1 MNYKNICWAGLLW
14 LLGLFHGAAAQ
25 ELPGPIELAAQ
36 TPLVS
41 LDGRSVF
48 WVDPTGAATIDQVA
62 TDATA
67 AWAVRMPAAQ
77 YNIDGKALW
86 VRFDVRAQDA
96 DSHWF
101 LELASS
107 GLDRVQLF
115 HRAPG
120 GGWVM
125 QEAGDTRPVSAWP
138 LPGRFPT
145 FEVSGHRSDVTRFW
159 LRIEHARVNFATPI
173 AIVNQATVT
182 ASREREQFLLGAYFG
197 LAALIILVAAAN
209 AAAFRDRVFAA
220 YAVYVLALGVGQL
233 AYLGVGAQHV
243 WTDWL
248 TWNFHATF
256 VLPGISSAVGLWFVR
271 MVTEPARFSRR
282 LDLAVWALIGL
293 LLAAVALDT
302 VMQSRPTFTAVMLLT
317 VAALALIMVLIGM
330 VWAQADDPAIRV
342 IAMGFLPVVVMA
354 LFPLARGLNL
364 IPTSGLT
371 RYGLTIGAA
380 LEMPIL
386 FYALSLRGTLRR
398 EAQVRAAALSRT
410 DPLTGLA
417 HTRTLVARLE
427 GAITRSRSQAHRCA
441 LLTVRLSN
449 HDAIAQQ
456 HGKEAAD
463 RALVLAASRL
473 RRCISDVDMAARVG
487 EQHFAL
493 LLEGPTTDVAA
504 QDCATRVVA
513 SGLRES
519 EALPAGVT
527 LRFHVA
533 VAMLPDSQRDA
544 PACVQWLLGVVND
557 LAHDQRKSIRMA
569 SV

>member
-1 MNYKNICWAGLLW
+1 MNYKNICRLGFVW
-14 LLGLFHGAAAQ
+14 LLGMCSALAQ
-25 ELPGPIELAAQ
+25 ALPEPIELQAQ

-48 WVDPTGAATIDQVA
+48 WVDPTGGATIDQVA
-62 TDATA
+62 TDGTL
-67 AWAVRMPAAQ
+67 AWAVRDAGRQ

-86 VRFDVRAQDA
+86 LRFDVRLQDA
-96 DSHWF
+96 GSHWF

-115 HRAPG
+115 RRAEG

-125 QEAGDTRPVSAWP
+125 QEVGDTRPVSAWP

-145 FEVSGHRSDVTRFW
+145 FEVSRHHSEVTRYW
-159 LRIEHARVNFATPI
+159 LRIEHTRVNFATPI
-173 AIVNQATVT
+173 AIASQAAVT

-197 LAALIILVAAAN
+197 LAALITVVAAAN
-209 AAAFRDRVFAA
+209 AVAFRDRVFAA
-220 YAVYVLALGVGQL
+220 YAAYVLALGVGQL

-248 TWNFHATF
+248 RWNFHATF

-293 LLAAVALDT
+293 LAAAVALDT
-302 VMQSRPTFTAVMLLT
+302 VLQSRPTFGAVMLLT

-330 VWAQADDPAIRV
+330 VWAQGDDPAIRV
-342 IAMGFLPVVVMA
+342 IALGFLPVAVMA

-398 EAQVRAAALSRT
+398 EAQVRAAALSRN

-417 HTRTLVARLE
+417 HARTLIARLE
-427 GAITRSRSQAHRCA
+427 GALARSKGQSHRCA
-441 LLTVRLSN
+441 LLAVRLSN
-449 HDAIAQQ
+449 HDAIVAQ
-456 HGKEAAD
+456 HGKETGD

-473 RRCISDVDMAARVG
+473 RRCIADVDMAARVG

-493 LLEGPTTDVAA
+493 LLEGPTNDMTA

-513 SGLRES
+513 SGLRGTD
-519 EALPAGVT
+519 ALPPGTT

-533 VAMLPDSQRDA
+533 VAMLPDGQRNA
-544 PACVQWLLGVVND
+544 AASLQWLLGVAHD
-557 LAHDQRKSIRMA
+557 LAQDQRKSIRA
-569 SV
+569 ANF

>member
-1 MNYKNICWAGLLW
+1 VNYKNFCWAGLLW
-14 LLGLFHGAAAQ
+14 LLGLFNGAVAQ
-25 ELPGPIELAAQ
+25 ELPGPIALEAQ
-36 TPLVS
+36 VPLVS
-41 LDGRSVF
+41 LDGRSLF
-48 WVDPTGAATIDQVA
+48 WVDPTGTATIDQVA

-67 AWAVRMPAAQ
+67 NWQVRTPARQ

-86 VRFDVRAQDA
+86 VRFDVLPQDNQ
-96 DSHWF
+96 SHWF

-107 GLDRVQLF
+107 GLDRVQMF
-115 HRAPG
+115 HRADN

-125 QEAGDTRPVSAWP
+125 QEAGDTRAVSAWP

-145 FEVSGHRSDVTRFW
+145 FQVSGHRSEVTRFW
-159 LRIEHARVNFATPI
+159 LRIEHTRVNFATPI
-173 AIVNQATVT
+173 AIASQATVT

-197 LAALIILVAAAN
+197 LAALITVVAAAN
-209 AAAFRDRVFAA
+209 AVAFRDRVFAA
-220 YAVYVLALGVGQL
+220 YAAYVLALGVGQL

-243 WTDWL
+243 WTNWL

-271 MVTEPARFSRR
+271 MVTEPARFSRK

-302 VMQSRPTFTAVMLLT
+302 VMQSRPTFAAVMLLT
-317 VAALALIMVLIGM
+317 VAALALIMLLIGM
-330 VWAQADDPAIRV
+330 VWAQGDDPAIRV
-342 IAMGFLPVVVMA
+342 IALGFLPVVVMA

-386 FYALSLRGTLRR
+386 FYALSLRGTRRR
-398 EAQVRAAALSRT
+398 EAQVRAAALSRN

-417 HTRTLVARLE
+417 HLRTLVARLE
-427 GAITRSRSQAHRCA
+427 GALVRSRGQNHRCA

-449 HDAIAQQ
+449 HDAIVAQ
-456 HGKEAAD
+456 HGKEAGD

-473 RRCISDVDMAARVG
+473 RRCIADVDMAARVD

-493 LLEGPTTDVAA
+493 LLEGPTNDMTA

-513 SGLRES
+513 SGLRAT
-519 EALPAGVT
+519 EALPAGTT

-533 VAMLPDSQRDA
+533 MAMLPDGQRDA
-544 PACVQWLLGVVND
+544 AESLQWLLSVVND
-557 LAHDQRKSIRMA
+557 MAQDQRKSIRA
-569 SV
+569 ANF

>member
-1 MNYKNICWAGLLW
+1 LLW

-25 ELPGPIELAAQ
+25 ELPGPIALQAQ
-36 TPLVS
+36 APLVS

-48 WVDPTGAATIDQVA
+48 WVDPTGTATIDQVA

-67 AWAVRMPAAQ
+67 NWQMRMPARQ

-86 VRFDVRAQDA
+86 VRFDVLPQDSQ
-96 DSHWF
+96 SHWF

-107 GLDRVQLF
+107 GLDRVQLY
-115 HRAPG
+115 HRAAN

-125 QEAGDTRPVSAWP
+125 QEAGDSRAVSDWP

-145 FEVSGHRSDVTRFW
+145 FEVSGHRTEITRFW
-159 LRIEHARVNFATPI
+159 LRIEHTRVNFATPI
-173 AIVNQATVT
+173 ALASQATVT

-197 LAALIILVAAAN
+197 LAALITVVAAAN
-209 AAAFRDRVFAA
+209 AVAFRDRVFAA
-220 YAVYVLALGVGQL
+220 YAAYVLALGVGQL

-243 WTDWL
+243 WTHWL

-271 MVTEPARFSRR
+271 MVTEPARFSRK

-302 VMQSRPTFTAVMLLT
+302 VMQSRPTFAAVMLLT
-317 VAALALIMVLIGM
+317 AVALALIMLLIGM
-330 VWAQADDPAIRV
+330 VWAQGDDPAIRV
-342 IAMGFLPVVVMA
+342 IALGFLPVAVMA

-398 EAQVRAAALSRT
+398 EAQVRAAALSRN

-417 HTRTLVARLE
+417 HARSLLARLE
-427 GAITRSRSQAHRCA
+427 GALARSQGQGHRCA
-441 LLTVRLSN
+441 LLAVRLSN
-449 HDAIAQQ
+449 HDAIAAQ

-473 RRCISDVDMAARVG
+473 RRCIADVDLAARVG

-493 LLEGPTTDVAA
+493 LLEGPTNDVTA

-513 SGLRES
+513 NGLRES

-533 VAMLPDSQRDA
+533 VAMLPDGQREA
-544 PACVQWLLGVVND
+544 AATLQWLLAVVND
-557 LAHDQRKSIRMA
+557 MAQDQRKSIRA
-569 SV
+569 ANF